1 MAMTVREVPCFVDPK
16 ESERHVNTSMLRAP
30 WLTVSSR
37 YAGWQ
42 MSSGVGVV
50 LAVAL
55 AAAAAAAPVP
65 PLAGVVAPLVGAPLM
80 EELPAEADADAEA
93 VAVAV
98 AGCAPSNCKS

>member
-1 MAMTVREVPCFVDPK
+1 M
-16 ESERHVNTSMLRAP
+16 
-30 WLTVSSR
+30 TVSSR

-55 AAAAAAAPVP
+55 AAAAAAAPLP
-65 PLAGVVAPLVGAPLM
+65 PLTGVVPLMGVPLM
-80 EELPAEADADAEA
+80 EEFPAEADADADA

-98 AGCAPSNCKS
+98 AGCAPSRRRVSGASARVSDAGAKDL

>member
-1 MAMTVREVPCFVDPK
+1 MK
-16 ESERHVNTSMLRAP
+16 SMQHAP

-65 PLAGVVAPLVGAPLM
+65 PLMGVAPLMGAPLM
-80 EELPAEADADAEA
+80 EELPPEADADADA

-98 AGCAPSNCKS
+98 AGCAPSNRKS

>member
-1 MAMTVREVPCFVDPK
+1 M
-16 ESERHVNTSMLRAP
+16 
-30 WLTVSSR
+30 TVSSR

-42 MSSGVGVV
+42 MRSGVGVV

-65 PLAGVVAPLVGAPLM
+65 PLTGVVAPLMGMPLM
-80 EELPAEADADAEA
+80 EELPPEADADATA

-98 AGCAPSNCKS
+98 AGCAPSRRKGG